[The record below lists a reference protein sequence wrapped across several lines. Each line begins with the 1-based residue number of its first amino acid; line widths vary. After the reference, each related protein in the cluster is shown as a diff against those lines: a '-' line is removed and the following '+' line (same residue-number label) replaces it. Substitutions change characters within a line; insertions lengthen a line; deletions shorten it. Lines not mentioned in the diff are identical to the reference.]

1 MNNKI
6 SVLMTVYNCEKYVL
20 ESIQSILSQTYNNFE
35 FIIVDDMSDDKTKI
49 IIDSIDDKRIRFIK
63 SSKKLGRTKALNYGL
78 QNCSS
83 KFIAVQDADD
93 VSHISRLENCMK
105 IFDENN
111 KIGLIS
117 TSFNFIN
124 FTGEVEQIDNNLIK
138 SRSKIGKLKF
148 INFIPHSSIVFK
160 RDDFEKNLF
169 YDERFLYAQ
178 DYHLILKFLKYSE
191 IYLLNKNL
199 VNIRRHSENMSNDIL
214 YRKIRVKENLN
225 LLFLVLKILILVL

>member
-1 MNNKI
+1 M
-6 SVLMTVYNCEKYVL
+6 
-20 ESIQSILSQTYNNFE
+20 
-35 FIIVDDMSDDKTKI
+35 
-49 IIDSIDDKRIRFIK
+49 
-63 SSKKLGRTKALNYGL
+63 
-78 QNCSS
+78 QNCGS

-148 INFIPHSSIVFK
+148 INFIPHPLS
-160 RDDFEKNLF
+160 
-169 YDERFLYAQ
+169 
-178 DYHLILKFLKYSE
+178 FLKE
-191 IYLLNKNL
+191 
-199 VNIRRHSENMSNDIL
+199 MIL
-214 YRKIRVKENLN
+214 RKIFFMKN
-225 LLFLVLKILILVL
+225 FYMLKTTI